1 MGRLFLIVL
10 VIFCGSAVAAVYRW
24 VDQKTGVVH
33 YSDQPDEVSAEKI
46 VLPEP
51 TVYSP
56 RRTPTST
63 AGGGGTRS
71 QNLLAGYTAFS
82 IVAPSNRSTT
92 RSGSVEVIFQA
103 SPRLQRGHYIQ
114 VVLNGRIMDRRLTG
128 STLFLEG
135 LDRGSY
141 TVHATV
147 HNAVG
152 LVQIRSNIIQ
162 FFVRRESMFDDGEAP
177 DSPDSGSSDQSG
189 VDAPQYKPGDP
200 VDFDT
205 GDGAAQGNDSTDF
218 TLGENT
224 NTPRVANPAYTPSGG
239 SNPFPVTPGGANPA
253 FKPNY

>member
-1 MGRLFLIVL
+1 MRKLFLIVL
-10 VIFCGSAVAAVYRW
+10 VIFCSSAAAAVYKW
-24 VDQKTGVVH
+24 VDQSGMVH
-33 YSDQPDEVSAEKI
+33 YSDQPDEVGAEKI
-46 VLPEP
+46 VLPESS
-51 TVYSP
+51 VYSP
-56 RRTPTST
+56 RPISTST
-63 AGGGGTRS
+63 AGGRGKKS
-71 QNLLAGYTAFS
+71 QNSLAGYTAFS
-82 IVAPSNRSTT
+82 IVAPSNRSTI
-92 RSGSVEVIFQA
+92 RSGSVQVVFQV

-114 VVLNGRIMDRRLTG
+114 VILNGRIMDRRLTG

-141 TVHATV
+141 MVHATV

-152 LVQIRSNIIQ
+152 LMQIRSNIIQ
-162 FFVRRESMFDDGEAP
+162 FFVHRESTLDDGEAP
-177 DSPDSGSSDQSG
+177 DPPDSGSSDQPG

-218 TLGENT
+218 TPGENA
-224 NTPRVANPAYTPSGG
+224 NTPGVANPAYTPSGG